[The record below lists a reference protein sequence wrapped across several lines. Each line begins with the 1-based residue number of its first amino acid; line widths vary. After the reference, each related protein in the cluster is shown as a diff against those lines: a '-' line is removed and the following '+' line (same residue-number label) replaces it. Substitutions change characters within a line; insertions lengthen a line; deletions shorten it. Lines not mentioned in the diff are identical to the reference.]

1 MYVNWLDI
9 LIIFLCC
16 IIEVFLLYDYFANF
30 FEIKIQDK
38 YARMVSIGT
47 VAAIFIVNLLEN
59 SILNLIFVPLILWT
73 FVTVLFDAKMG
84 IRFGYFF
91 LAYSVMI
98 GVDFFCAILSDTT
111 SRLLTN
117 NRLIP
122 VSQYLWELLVI
133 KLLNYILFLI
143 LKQSSSKSKSRMT
156 NRLFLAYLCIPISSL
171 GTMLTIFYS
180 GMDVRGNYVLKALMT
195 LFFVFTIVGNM
206 LLFYA
211 FQKYTENLSENAKQQ
226 LELLYQ
232 KAEVERL
239 TKISELNDDYNE
251 MVHNAA
257 HYLKVIDQ
265 LAYENKSD
273 EICAVVE
280 KLNGKL
286 YRENVYEYSNHKMLN
301 IILSEYSSKAQ
312 QENINFDAYVEPGC
326 QLSYVQDVDLITMLG
341 NLLDNALLAATNK
354 GLGSSVGVR
363 IFMQKDGKLC
373 VIKVANDFSGKIKEI
388 KGKIVSTK
396 KEKGIHGIGLA
407 SVSKIAEQYDGYL
420 EYYVEEEVFNAVIVL
435 PI

>member
-16 IIEVFLLYDYFANF
+16 VIEVFLLYDYFANF

-38 YARMVSIGT
+38 YVRMVCVGT
-47 VAAIFIVNLLEN
+47 VAAVYAVNLLEN
-59 SILNLIFVPLILWT
+59 SILNLIFVPLILWL
-73 FVTVLFDAKMG
+73 FVTVLFDAIMG
-84 IRFGYFF
+84 IRFGYFL

-98 GVDFFCAILSDTT
+98 GVEFFYAILSNTT
-111 SRLLTN
+111 TRLLTN

-122 VSQYLWELLVI
+122 VSEYLWELLVI
-133 KLLNYILFLI
+133 KLLNYIVFLI
-143 LKQSSSKSKSRMT
+143 LKQSSSKSKSRMM
-156 NRLFLAYLCIPISSL
+156 NRLFLAYLCVPISSL

-180 GMDVRGNYVLKALMT
+180 GIDVRSNYILKVLMT
-195 LFFVFTIVGNM
+195 LFFVFMIAGNM

-211 FQKYTENLSENAKQQ
+211 FQKYTENLSETAEQQ
-226 LELLYQ
+226 IELLYQ

-239 TKISELNDDYNE
+239 TKILELNDNYNE

-265 LAYENKSD
+265 LAYENKND

-286 YRENVYEYSNHKMLN
+286 NRENVYEYSNHKILN
-301 IILSEYSSKAQ
+301 IILSEYSSKAK

-326 QLSYVQDVDLITMLG
+326 QLSHIQDVDLITMLG
-341 NLLDNALLAATNK
+341 NLLDNAFLAATDK
-354 GLGSSVGVR
+354 GMGSLVVLR

-373 VIKVANDFSGKIKEI
+373 VMKVANDFSGKLKEI
-388 KGKIVSTK
+388 KGKLASTK
-396 KEKGIHGIGLA
+396 KEKGIHGIGLS
-407 SVSKIAEQYDGYL
+407 SVSKMAEQYDGYL
-420 EYYVEEEVFNAVIVL
+420 EHYVEEDVFNAVIVL
-435 PI
+435 PV

>member
-1 MYVNWLDI
+1 MNWLDI

-16 IIEVFLLYDYFANF
+16 VIEVFLLYDYFASF
-30 FEIKIQDK
+30 FEIKIRNK
-38 YARMVSIGT
+38 SVRMVCVGT
-47 VAAIFIVNLLEN
+47 VAAVFAVNLLEN
-59 SILNLIFVPLILWT
+59 SILNLIFVPLILWL
-73 FVTVLFDAKMG
+73 FVTVLFDAIMG
-84 IRFGYFF
+84 IRFGYFL

-98 GVDFFCAILSDTT
+98 GVEFLYAILSNMTT
-111 SRLLTN
+111 RLLTN

-122 VSQYLWELLVI
+122 VSEYLWELLVI
-133 KLLNYILFLI
+133 KLLNYIVFLI

-156 NRLFLAYLCIPISSL
+156 NRLFLAYLCVPISSL

-180 GMDVRGNYVLKALMT
+180 GIDVRSNYILKVLMT
-195 LFFVFTIVGNM
+195 LFFVFMIAGNM

-211 FQKYTENLSENAKQQ
+211 FQKYTKNLSETAEQQ
-226 LELLYQ
+226 IELLYQ

-239 TKISELNDDYNE
+239 TKILELNDNYNE

-265 LAYENKSD
+265 LAYENKND

-286 YRENVYEYSNHKMLN
+286 NRENVYEYSNHKILN
-301 IILSEYSSKAQ
+301 IILSEYSSKAK

-326 QLSYVQDVDLITMLG
+326 QLSHIQDVDLITMLG
-341 NLLDNALLAATNK
+341 NLLDNAFLAATDK
-354 GLGSSVGVR
+354 GMGSLVVLR

-373 VIKVANDFSGKIKEI
+373 VLKVANDFSGKLKEI
-388 KGKIVSTK
+388 KGKLASTK
-396 KEKGIHGIGLA
+396 KEKGIHGIGLS
-407 SVSKIAEQYDGYL
+407 SVSKMAEQYDGYL
-420 EYYVEEEVFNAVIVL
+420 EHYVEEDVFNAVIVL
-435 PI
+435 PV

>member
-1 MYVNWLDI
+1 MNWLDI
-9 LIIFLCC
+9 LIIFVSC

-30 FEIKIQDK
+30 FDIKIQDK
-38 YARMVSIGT
+38 YVRMASVGT
-47 VAAIFIVNLLEN
+47 VATVFAVNLLEN
-59 SILNLIFVPLILWT
+59 SILNLIFVPLILWI

-84 IRFGYFF
+84 IRFGYFL

-98 GVDFFCAILSDTT
+98 GVEFLYAIISDMTT
-111 SRLLTN
+111 RLLIN
-117 NRLIP
+117 NQLIP
-122 VSQYLWELLVI
+122 VSEYLWELLVI
-133 KLLNYILFLI
+133 KLLNYIVFLI

-156 NRLFLAYLCIPISSL
+156 NRLFLAYLCVPISSL
-171 GTMLTIFYS
+171 GTMLTVFYS
-180 GMDVRGNYVLKALMT
+180 GIDVRSNYTLKVLLT
-195 LFFVFTIVGNM
+195 LFFVFMIVGNM

-232 KAEVERL
+232 KAEVARL

-251 MVHNAA
+251 MVHNAS
-257 HYLKVIDQ
+257 HYLKVIEQ

-280 KLNGKL
+280 KMNGKL
-286 YRENVYEYSNHKMLN
+286 NRENVYEYSNHKMLN
-301 IILSEYSSKAQ
+301 LILSEYSSKAE

-326 QLSYVQDVDLITMLG
+326 QLSHIQDVDLITMLG
-341 NLLDNALLAATNK
+341 NLLDNAFLAATNK
-354 GLGSSVGVR
+354 GMGSSVVVR

-373 VIKVANDFSGKIKEI
+373 IIKVVNEFAGKIKEI

-396 KEKGIHGIGLA
+396 REKGIHGIGLS
-407 SVSKIAEQYDGYL
+407 SVSKMAEQYDGYL
-420 EYYVEEEVFNAVIVL
+420 EYYVEEDVFNAVIVL
-435 PI
+435 PV

>member
-1 MYVNWLDI
+1 MNWLDI

-30 FEIKIQDK
+30 FEIKIRDK
-38 YARMVSIGT
+38 YAGMVSIGT
-47 VAAIFIVNLLEN
+47 VAAVFIVNLLDN

-73 FVTVLFDAKMG
+73 FATVLFDAKMG

-98 GVDFFCAILSDTT
+98 GVDFFYAILSDTT

-117 NRLIP
+117 NRLIS
-122 VSQYLWELLVI
+122 VSEYLWQLLVI
-133 KLLNYILFLI
+133 KLLNYIVFLI

-156 NRLFLAYLCIPISSL
+156 NRLFLVYLCVPISSL

-180 GMDVRGNYVLKALMT
+180 GMDVRGNYVLKVLMT
-195 LFFVFTIVGNM
+195 LFFVFMIVGNM

-232 KAEVERL
+232 KAEVARL

-265 LAYENKSD
+265 LAYENKTD

-286 YRENVYEYSNHKMLN
+286 NRENVYEYSNHKMLN
-301 IILSEYSSKAQ
+301 IILSEYSSKAK
-312 QENINFDAYVEPGC
+312 QENINFDVYVEPGC
-326 QLSYVQDVDLITMLG
+326 QLSHIQDVDLITMLG
-341 NLLDNALLAATNK
+341 NLLDNAFLAAADK
-354 GLGSSVGVR
+354 GEGSSVVLR

-373 VIKVANDFSGKIKEI
+373 VIKVANDFVGKIKEI
-388 KGKIVSTK
+388 KGNLVSTK
-396 KEKGIHGIGLA
+396 KEKGIHGIGLS
-407 SVSKIAEQYDGYL
+407 SVSKMAEQYDGYL
-420 EYYVEEEVFNAVIVL
+420 EHYVEEEVFNAVIVM

>member
-1 MYVNWLDI
+1 MHVNWLDI

-30 FEIKIQDK
+30 FEIKIRNK
-38 YARMVSIGT
+38 YVRMASVGT
-47 VAAIFIVNLLEN
+47 VGAVFIVNLLEN
-59 SILNLIFVPLILWT
+59 SVLNLIFVPLILWM

-84 IRFGYFF
+84 IRFGYFL

-98 GVDFFCAILSDTT
+98 GVEFLYAILSDTT

-122 VSQYLWELLVI
+122 VSEYLWELLVI
-133 KLLNYILFLI
+133 KLLNYIVFLV
-143 LKQSSSKSKSRMT
+143 LKQSSLKSKSRMT
-156 NRLFLAYLCIPISSL
+156 NRLFLAYLCVPISSL

-180 GMDVRGNYVLKALMT
+180 GIDVRGNYVLKVLMT
-195 LFFVFTIVGNM
+195 LFFVFMIVGNM

-232 KAEVERL
+232 KAEVVRL

-265 LAYENKSD
+265 LAYENKTN
-273 EICAVVE
+273 EICDVVE
-280 KLNGKL
+280 KLSGKL
-286 YRENVYEYSNHKMLN
+286 NRENVYEYSNHKMIN
-301 IILSEYSSKAQ
+301 IVLSEYSSKAK
-312 QENINFDAYVEPGC
+312 QENINFDAYMEPGC
-326 QLSYVQDVDLITMLG
+326 QLSHIQDVDLIAMLG
-341 NLLDNALLAATNK
+341 NLLDNAFLAATNK
-354 GLGSSVGVR
+354 GMGSSVVVR

-373 VIKVANDFSGKIKEI
+373 VIKVVNDFSGKIKEI

-420 EYYVEEEVFNAVIVL
+420 EHYVEEEVFNAVIVL
-435 PI
+435 PV

>member
-1 MYVNWLDI
+1 MNWLDI

-16 IIEVFLLYDYFANF
+16 IIEVLLLYDYFANF
-30 FEIKIQDK
+30 FEIKIRDK
-38 YARMVSIGT
+38 YVRMASIGT
-47 VAAIFIVNLLEN
+47 VGTVFIVNLFEN
-59 SILNLIFVPLILWT
+59 SILNLIFVPLILWM
-73 FVTVLFDAKMG
+73 FVTLIFEAKMG
-84 IRFGYFF
+84 IRFGYFL

-98 GVDFFCAILSDTT
+98 GVEFLYAILSDTT
-111 SRLLTN
+111 SQLLTN

-122 VSQYLWELLVI
+122 VSEYLWELLVI
-133 KLLNYILFLI
+133 KLLNYTVFLI

-156 NRLFLAYLCIPISSL
+156 NRLFLAYLCVPISSL

-180 GMDVRGNYVLKALMT
+180 GIDVRSNYILKVLMT
-195 LFFVFTIVGNM
+195 LFFVFIIVGNM

-239 TKISELNDDYNE
+239 TKISKLNDNYNE

-286 YRENVYEYSNHKMLN
+286 NRENFYEYSDHKMLN
-301 IILSEYSSKAQ
+301 IILSEYSSKAK
-312 QENINFDAYVEPGC
+312 QENINFDAYVEQGC
-326 QLSYVQDVDLITMLG
+326 QLSHIQDVDLIAMLG
-341 NLLDNALLAATNK
+341 NLLDNAFLAATNK
-354 GLGSSVGVR
+354 GMGSSVVVR

-373 VIKVANDFSGKIKEI
+373 VIKVVNDFAGKIKEI
-388 KGKIVSTK
+388 KGKIISTK
-396 KEKGIHGIGLA
+396 MEKGIHGIGLA
-407 SVSKIAEQYDGYL
+407 SVSKIAEQYNGYL
-420 EYYVEEEVFNAVIVL
+420 EHYVEEEVFNAVIVL

>member
-1 MYVNWLDI
+1 MNWLDI

-30 FEIKIQDK
+30 FEIKIRDK
-38 YARMVSIGT
+38 YAGMVSIGT
-47 VAAIFIVNLLEN
+47 MGIVFIVNLLEN
-59 SILNLIFVPLILWT
+59 SILNLIFVPLILWM
-73 FVTVLFDAKMG
+73 FVTLLFDAKMS
-84 IRFGYFF
+84 IRFGYFL

-98 GVDFFCAILSDTT
+98 GVEFLYAILSDTT

-122 VSQYLWELLVI
+122 VSEYLWELLVI
-133 KLLNYILFLI
+133 KLLNYIVFLI

-156 NRLFLAYLCIPISSL
+156 NRLFLAYLCVPISSL
-171 GTMLTIFYS
+171 GMMLTIFYS
-180 GMDVRGNYVLKALMT
+180 GIDVRGNYVLKVLMT
-195 LFFVFTIVGNM
+195 LFFVFIIVGNM

-232 KAEVERL
+232 KAEVARL

-286 YRENVYEYSNHKMLN
+286 NRENVYEYSNHKMLN

-312 QENINFDAYVEPGC
+312 LENINFDAYVEPGC
-326 QLSYVQDVDLITMLG
+326 QLSHIQDVDLIAMLG
-341 NLLDNALLAATNK
+341 NLLDNAFLAATNK
-354 GLGSSVGVR
+354 GMGSSVVVR
-363 IFMQKDGKLC
+363 IFIHKDGKLC
-373 VIKVANDFSGKIKEI
+373 VIKVANDFAGKIKEI

-407 SVSKIAEQYDGYL
+407 SVWKIAGQYDGYL
-420 EYYVEEEVFNAVIVL
+420 EYYVEEEMFNAVIVL